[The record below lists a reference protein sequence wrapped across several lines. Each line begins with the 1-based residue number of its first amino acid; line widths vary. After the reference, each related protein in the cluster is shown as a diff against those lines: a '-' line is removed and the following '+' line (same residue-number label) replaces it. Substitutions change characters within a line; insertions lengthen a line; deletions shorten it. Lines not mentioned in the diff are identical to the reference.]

1 MARHAAVTGGAQG
14 IGRAAAERLL
24 AEGWRVAALDLDRDA
39 LGELAGAHPGDDLL
53 ALPCDVAEEADVAA
67 AFARIDAWTAEAGL
81 ALLFNNAGIAG
92 PETGPVEDLPLAE
105 WRRRVDASL
114 TGTFLCT
121 RAAVPLLRRAE
132 GAAIVNMASTRA
144 FQSEPDCE
152 AYAAAKGGI
161 VALTHALAVSL
172 GPAIRVNAVAPGWIE
187 TRDWKAGET
196 PGTATHDDAEK
207 AQHPAGRVGRP
218 EDVAE
223 AVLHLAGA
231 GFTTGQTLVIDGGM
245 SRRMIYEA

>member
-1 MARHAAVTGGAQG
+1 MARSAAVTGGAQG
-14 IGRAAAERLL
+14 IGRATVERLL
-24 AEGWRVAALDLDRDA
+24 TEGWRVFALDLDAVA
-39 LGELAGAHPGDDLL
+39 LAELAEDLSGADLT
-53 ALPCDVAEEADVAA
+53 AIEVDVAEEGAVSA
-67 AFARIDAWTAEAGL
+67 AFSRIAEDCGAEGL

-92 PETGPVEDLPLAE
+92 AETGPVEDLALAE

-121 RAAVPLLRRAE
+121 RAAVPLLRRAR
-132 GAAIVNMASTRA
+132 GAVVNMASTRA
-144 FQSEPDCE
+144 FQSEPHCE
-152 AYAAAKGGI
+152 AYAAAKGGV

-172 GPAIRVNAVAPGWIE
+172 GPDVRVNAVAPGWIE
-187 TRDWKAGET
+187 TRDRRRRDRREAVE
-196 PGTATHDDAEK
+196 HSELER
-207 AQHPAGRVGRP
+207 AQHPVGRVGRP

-231 GFTTGQTLVIDGGM
+231 GFTTGQVLVIDGGM